1 MEISGAGP
9 GSSAVPAEF
18 EGKTA
23 VITGA
28 AVGIGRAVAQR
39 LARGGASVVI
49 ADVDKEKAS
58 RTAQE
63 LTEEGARATFVRCDV
78 SRAADVA
85 LLVDTAIGSYG
96 RIDVLANCAGI
107 QRYGTVL
114 ETEEAVWDEVMA
126 VNVKGTFLVAKGC
139 LPHLLAR
146 GGAIVNI
153 GSVQSVTAFGNSA
166 AYVTSKAAVL
176 NLSRSMAVDFAPD
189 VRVNCVAPGSVD
201 TPMLR
206 ASAALLADDPE
217 AAMREWAAMHPL
229 GRVGVP
235 EEVAEMVAFLAG
247 PRASFCT
254 GGVYMVDGGM
264 TGAIR

>member
-1 MEISGAGP
+1 MDT
-9 GSSAVPAEF
+9 EF
-18 EGKTA
+18 EGKAA

-39 LARGGASVVI
+39 LARAGAAVVI
-49 ADVDKEKAS
+49 ADVDSEQGA

-63 LTEEGARATFVRCDV
+63 LVEEGARATFVRCDV

-96 RIDVLANCAGI
+96 RIDVLASCAGI

-114 ETEEAVWDEVMA
+114 ETDEAVWDEVMA

-139 LPHLLAR
+139 LPHLLAS
-146 GGAIVNI
+146 GDGSIVNM

-206 ASAALLADDPE
+206 ASAALLADDPA